1 MRAAFERM
9 SQRVLARLG
18 EDSILRGEIV
28 SPSRKVNIKHG
39 VAFDGYG
46 HGSVA
51 THGDLVVTK
60 SVATILKADLPV
72 VGNTLVH
79 PDGSYVLDVLVGET
93 TFTLQFVLRK
103 GA

>member
-1 MRAAFERM
+1 M
-9 SQRVLARLG
+9 SQRVLAHLG
-18 EDSILRGEIV
+18 EDSILRGEVV

-51 THGDLVVTK
+51 THGDMVVSK
-60 SVATILKADLPV
+60 SVATILKADSPV

-93 TFTLQFVLRK
+93 TFTQQFVLRK

>member
-1 MRAAFERM
+1 MRAAFEKM
-9 SQRVLARLG
+9 SQRVLTCLG
-18 EDSILRGEIV
+18 EDSILRGEV
-28 SPSRKVNIKHG
+28 VTPPRKVNIKHG

-60 SVATILKADLPV
+60 SVATILKSDSPV

-79 PDGSYVLDVLVGET
+79 PDGSYVLDVLSGET

-103 GA
+103 GV